1 MRPARIAALAA
12 IALAVGLAV
21 AAPVASL
28 TQPASPP
35 SLLGPICHGEPL
47 APIAGPHRLVMLA
60 GMGDD
65 HMTADTKSP
74 EAQRWFDYGLTL
86 ARSFE
91 HRDAALAFQRAGA
104 LDPHC
109 SLCLWG
115 EAWARGPTINFGA
128 DPGLI
133 PSLLA
138 EARAA
143 KALAAPRAAPRIR
156 ALEAALVDR
165 YAAAGAEAGDLAF
178 AHAMD
183 ALHSADPDDVEDAIF
198 DAEAW
203 LIMEND
209 GEAGGATIAMQALQP
224 LLPKHPDASGLIH
237 FYVHATENAGVPQLA
252 EPYADRL
259 AQLAPMA
266 SHMVHMPS
274 HTYYRVGRYEDAA
287 LANLAALRVDQTYA
301 EKTDFPTPLGD
312 LMYHFHDIQFGIAG
326 ASMSGDGAAALQF
339 VSMFNRDFP
348 SPATYDPRQQIAAGQ
363 TYAALGRFA
372 APADVLAAPDTVAA
386 SPFLEAM
393 RHYARGEADLRLG
406 RPADARA
413 EAALVAAPPAAV
425 APSSRNATV
434 LQIARLT
441 LVGDAALQQHRAA
454 EAIAAFRPAAEL
466 QEARLAKDTDP
477 PAWWYPVRRSLAAA
491 LLAKH
496 DAKGAEREATAVLQ
510 IWSLDPVTLAIRAAA
525 RQALHEPDAAAD
537 LAAAHAGWHGDPA
550 QLTAA
555 AAA

>member
-1 MRPARIAALAA
+1 VRPVRTASIAAFS
-12 IALAVGLAV
+12 LAVGLAV

-28 TQPASPP
+28 TQPRPAP
-35 SLLGPICHGEPL
+35 SLLGPICHGEPQ

-65 HMTADTKSP
+65 HMTADTRSP

-91 HRDAALAFQRAGA
+91 HRDAALAFQRAA
-104 LDPHC
+104 AVDPHC

-115 EAWARGPTINFGA
+115 EAWARGPTINVGA

-143 KALAAPRAAPRIR
+143 KALAAPKAPPRIR

-165 YAAAGAEAGDLAF
+165 YAAASAEDGDLAF

-183 ALHSADPDDVEDAIF
+183 ALHKADPDDVEDAIF

-203 LIMEND
+203 LVMEND

-326 ASMSGDGAAALQF
+326 AMMAGDAAAGLQL
-339 VSMFNRDFP
+339 VSAFNRDFP
-348 SPATYDPRQQIAAGQ
+348 SPAAYDPRQQIAAGQ
-363 TYAALGRFA
+363 IYAALGRFA

-393 RHYARGEADLRLG
+393 RHYARGEAYLRLG
-406 RPADARA
+406 RPGDART

-425 APSSRNATV
+425 APLSRNGAV

-441 LVGDAALQQHRAA
+441 LLGDAALQQHRAG

-491 LLAKH
+491 LLAKR

-510 IWSLDPVTLAIRAAA
+510 TWQLDPVTLAIRAAA
-525 RQALHEPDAAAD
+525 RQALREPDAAAD
-537 LAAAHAGWHGDPA
+537 LTAAQAGWHGDPA

-555 AAA
+555 AAG